1 MFSIGHL
8 SDLHATPV
16 RPDGVSQ
23 LLNKRFFGWASWHL
37 RRRHVYRPDVLDAL
51 IEDLREAAPDQVV
64 VTGDLTNVALESEFD
79 AAREWLG
86 RIGSPDRV
94 FVVPGNHDSY
104 VSVPRAR
111 SWDRWSEYLA
121 SDPPRGADGAA
132 ARDAEFPTLRRRG
145 PLALVGVCSALPT
158 WIFMATGSVG
168 ASQLERLEAL
178 LTELADADVCRVVLI
193 HHPITDGA
201 TSPRRSLSDAA
212 AVRAVLRRAGADL
225 VLHGHNHRTQ
235 LFQVPGPEGP
245 IPVVGVRSSSYMG
258 RKASKRAHYHLYDFE
273 PGTGARPGA
282 RFRVTM
288 RTRAYDPGSGRF
300 RPEGGAARLV

>member
-16 RPDGVSQ
+16 RFEGVQQ
-23 LLNKRFFGWASWHL
+23 LFNKRFFGWMSWHL
-37 RRRHVYRPDVLDAL
+37 RRRHVYRPDVLGAL
-51 IEDLREAAPDQVV
+51 IEDLRDVAPQQVV

-79 AAREWLG
+79 AARVWLG
-86 RIGSPDRV
+86 RIGSPERV
-94 FVVPGNHDSY
+94 FVVPGNHDAY
-104 VSVPRAR
+104 VSVPRSR

-121 SDPPRGADGAA
+121 SDPPRGVGENANG
-132 ARDAEFPTLRRRG
+132 DAEFPTLRRRG

-178 LTELADADVCRVVLI
+178 LMELADVDVCRVVLV

-201 TSPRRSLSDAA
+201 TSSRRSLSDAA

-235 LFQVPGPEGP
+235 LFQVAGPEGP

-258 RKASKRAHYHLYDFE
+258 RKPGKRAHYHLYDLE
-273 PGTGARPGA
+273 PGASDRPGA

-300 RPEGGAARLV
+300 RPEGECTL

>member
-16 RPDGVSQ
+16 RIEGAAQ
-23 LLNKRFFGWASWHL
+23 LLNKRFFGWLSWHF
-37 RRRHVYRPDVLDAL
+37 RRRHVFRPDVLDAL
-51 IEDLREAAPDQVV
+51 IEDLHEMAPDHVA
-64 VTGDLTNVALESEFD
+64 VTGDLTNVAIESEFE
-79 AAREWLG
+79 AARAWLA
-86 RIGSPDRV
+86 RIGSPEQV
-94 FVVPGNHDSY
+94 FVVPGNHDAY

-121 SDPPRGADGAA
+121 SDPPRGGGGVANGDAD
-132 ARDAEFPTLRRRG
+132 FPTLRRRG
-145 PLALVGVCSALPT
+145 PVAFVGLCSAHPT
-158 WIFMATGSVG
+158 GIFRATGSVG
-168 ASQLERLEAL
+168 PGQLERLEVM

-201 TSPRRSLSDAA
+201 AAPRRSLSDAA

-258 RKASKRAHYHLYDFE
+258 RKRSKRAHYHIYDLE
-273 PGTGARPGA
+273 PGASDGPCARW
-282 RFRVTM
+282 RVVM
-288 RTRAYDPGSGRF
+288 RIRAYDPESGRF
-300 RPEGGAARLV
+300 RPEGERVL

>member
-16 RPDGVSQ
+16 RFEGVQQ
-23 LLNKRFFGWASWHL
+23 LLNKRFFGWLSWHL
-37 RRRHVYRPDVLDAL
+37 RRRHVYRPDVLGAL
-51 IEDLREAAPDQVV
+51 IEDLREVAPQQVV

-79 AAREWLG
+79 AARVWLG
-86 RIGSPDRV
+86 RIGSPERV
-94 FVVPGNHDSY
+94 FVVPGNHDAY
-104 VSVPRAR
+104 VSVPRSR

-121 SDPPRGADGAA
+121 SDAPHGVGEIASG
-132 ARDAEFPTLRRRG
+132 DAEFPTFRRRG
-145 PLALVGVCSALPT
+145 PVALVGLCSAHPT
-158 WIFMATGSVG
+158 GIFRATGSVG
-168 ASQLERLEAL
+168 PGQLERLEAL
-178 LTELADADVCRVVLI
+178 LTELAGVDVCRVVLV

-258 RKASKRAHYHLYDFE
+258 RKPGKRARYHLYDLE
-273 PGTGARPGA
+273 PGAGDRPGA

-288 RTRAYDPGSGRF
+288 RTRAYDPVSGRF
-300 RPEGGAARLV
+300 RPESERTL

>member
-16 RPDGVSQ
+16 RFEGVQQ
-23 LLNKRFFGWASWHL
+23 LLNKRFFGWLSWHL
-37 RRRHVYRPDVLDAL
+37 RRRRVYRPDILGAL
-51 IEDLREAAPDQVV
+51 IEDLREVAPQQVV

-79 AAREWLG
+79 AARVWLG
-86 RIGSPDRV
+86 RIGSPERV
-94 FVVPGNHDSY
+94 FVVPGNHDAY
-104 VSVPRAR
+104 VSVPRSR

-121 SDPPRGADGAA
+121 SDAPHGAGEIASG
-132 ARDAEFPTLRRRG
+132 DAEFPTFRRRG
-145 PLALVGVCSALPT
+145 PVALVGLCSAHPT
-158 WIFMATGSVG
+158 GIFRATGSVG
-168 ASQLERLEAL
+168 PGQLERLEAL
-178 LTELADADVCRVVLI
+178 LTELAGVDVCRVVLV
-193 HHPITDGA
+193 HHPINDGA

-258 RKASKRAHYHLYDFE
+258 RKPGKRAHYHIYDLE
-273 PGTGARPGA
+273 PGAGGRPGA
-282 RFRVTM
+282 RCRVVM
-288 RTRAYDPGSGRF
+288 RIRAYDPESGRF
-300 RPEGGAARLV
+300 RSEGEQTL